1 MTIES
6 GESVGYATDMEVRLA
21 RLESAVE
28 HIQRDVSEL
37 KADVRST
44 RCEITKIRTTD
55 FRLFFGALIS
65 SVIGLVGVMAK
76 GFGWL

>member
-37 KADVRST
+37 KADVRSI